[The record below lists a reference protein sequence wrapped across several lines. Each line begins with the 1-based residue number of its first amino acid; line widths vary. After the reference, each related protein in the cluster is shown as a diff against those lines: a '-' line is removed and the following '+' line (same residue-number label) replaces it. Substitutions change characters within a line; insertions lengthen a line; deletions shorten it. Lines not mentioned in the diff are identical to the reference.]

1 MKVVVTADGNSL
13 DAPFVPV
20 FGRCPTFLLVDA
32 DTLACEA
39 MENSAAFA
47 AGGAGIQA
55 AQMVADKGAQ
65 AVITG
70 AVGPNAYQVLAAAK
84 VPVLIFNGRTV
95 REAVQAYQLGQL
107 QPVGAATAP
116 AHAGMG
122 MGRGAGMGRGR
133 QGGGPGQGRG
143 MGQGRGQGPGRGMG
157 GR

>member
-70 AVGPNAYQVLAAAK
+70 AVGPNAYQVLAAAN

-122 MGRGAGMGRGR
+122 RMG
-133 QGGGPGQGRG
+133 QGGGRGQGRG
-143 MGQGRGQGPGRGMG
+143 MGQGRGQGMGPGRGMG